1 MNKRTIREIFE
12 IAVPLF
18 LIAFGIYI
26 GLPVF
31 FGSDIGFFGCL
42 WRIPVSLFL
51 GAGGLGSSQSGY
63 TKTNADQ
70 VIIKALNMVI
80 KT

>member
-51 GAGGLGSSQSGY
+51 GAGGGIFTEWLY
-63 TKTNADQ
+63 KD
-70 VIIKALNMVI
+70 
-80 KT
+80 